1 MPSMAGS
8 VLNRLL
14 GPDPSEVSFAKRG
27 WAAPAKEKKDN
38 LEKIGTIFLNGF
50 TCGMTGGDVA
60 EIESCLE
67 QIELPFRGF
76 AYEGCGMAMGVRDAL
91 RPFGR
96 HWVRDYLAGR
106 ARNHIYMAHI
116 GVGWAMARIPKARL
130 RTIALPQDKLGWLAL
145 DGYGFHQAY
154 FHTREYVDE
163 RKQAALPV
171 WRPAAYADRVID
183 QGIGR
188 ALWFI
193 HGSDPGR
200 VARTIETFAPSRR
213 GDLWMGSGLASVYAG
228 GVSARELEDFARLAG
243 EYLPDVAQAA
253 VLAAKTRF
261 RAGFVTSH
269 TELGVKVY
277 CDMTLDDALTVA
289 DATWNRLEAGTGT
302 GTGTGAEAVPRI
314 LLWRQAIRE
323 HFE

>member
-8 VLNRLL
+8 LLNRLL
-14 GPDPSEVSFAKRG
+14 GPDPSEVSFARRG
-27 WAAPAKEKKDN
+27 WEAPAKDKQDN

-50 TCGMTGGDVA
+50 ACGMTGGDVA
-60 EIESCLE
+60 EIESGLE
-67 QIELPFRGF
+67 KIEAPFRGF

-91 RPFGR
+91 RPFGQ
-96 HWVRDYLAGR
+96 HWVRDYFAGR

-116 GVGWAMARIPKARL
+116 GVGWAMARIPKARI
-130 RTIALPQDKLGWLAL
+130 RAIASPRDKLGWLAL

-154 FHTREYVDE
+154 FHTREYVHE
-163 RKQAALPV
+163 HKQAVLPV
-171 WRPAAYADRVID
+171 WRPAAYANRVID

-193 HGSDPGR
+193 HGSQPGK
-200 VARTIETFAPSRR
+200 VARTIATFEPSRR
-213 GDLWMGSGLASVYAG
+213 GDLWMGSALASVYAG
-228 GVSARELEDFARLAG
+228 GAGAGELEDFRRLAG
-243 EYLPDVAQAA
+243 SLHLPDVAQAA

-261 RAGFVTSH
+261 RAGFVTAH

-277 CDMTLDDALTVA
+277 CDMSLDEALAVA
-289 DATWNRLEAGTGT
+289 DETWNRLGSDTRS
-302 GTGTGAEAVPRI
+302 VPHI